1 MSQELT
7 SSTTNKK
14 PNILYGADE
23 LDFQKICMGEYD
35 AGYTKDGTPIDPRN
49 LLFQARA
56 RNEEDLSLW
65 NDERWKTAKD
75 NMTSEQFKQYQVL
88 GEQFHGSI
96 DYVTGGNTGV
106 PIPEPTQDSIDY
118 ILLGLRSG
126 LSPDDL
132 TQDEQEYLKMVKG
145 ENWRTLGFSQE
156 KTDQDSQKN
165 K

>member
-7 SSTTNKK
+7 SSTTNTK
-14 PNILYGADE
+14 PILYGEEE
-23 LDFQKICMGEYD
+23 LDFQKICRGDFD

-49 LLFQARA
+49 LLFKARA
-56 RNEEDLSLW
+56 CNEDDLSLW
-65 NDERWKTAKD
+65 NDKRWKTARN
-75 NMTSEQFKQYQVL
+75 NMTTEQADQYKVL

-126 LSPDDL
+126 LNPDDL
-132 TQDEQEYLKMVKG
+132 TQDEQEYLEMVKG
-145 ENWRTLGFSQE
+145 ENWRTVLGFCQE
-156 KTDQDSQKN
+156 KNRSRLPK